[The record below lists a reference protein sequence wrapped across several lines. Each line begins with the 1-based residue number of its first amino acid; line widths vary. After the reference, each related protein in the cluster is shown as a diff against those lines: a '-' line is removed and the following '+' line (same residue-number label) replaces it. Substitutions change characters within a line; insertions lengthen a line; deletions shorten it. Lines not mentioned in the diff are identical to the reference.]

1 MPRFFSIL
9 ILLFS
14 SLGLF
19 AQTADLVKGYVVLD
33 NGDTLR
39 GEMRYRSGDGLKDKI
54 YLKISETE
62 KKYLPL
68 MGLKAFQA
76 DSLHYVKIELGKK
89 QAFAKELA
97 VGGIDF
103 VEEEY
108 LRDYQGQSLPAYR
121 LYFRLR
127 GTENWEEVKT
137 GGNRWREQMAELMAS
152 SPECAERLQNKNL
165 TPDDLGEI
173 VRQYNAKQK

>member
-1 MPRFFSIL
+1 MPRFFTVL

-39 GEMRYRSGDGLKDKI
+39 GEMRYRSRDGLKDKI

-76 DSLHYVKIELGKK
+76 DSLHKK

-97 VGGIDF
+97 VGRIDF

-137 GGNRWREQMAELMAS
+137 GGNRWREQMAELMTS
-152 SPECAERLQNKNL
+152 SPECTERLQNKNM

>member
-1 MPRFFSIL
+1 MPRFFTVL

-39 GEMRYRSGDGLKDKI
+39 GEMRYRSRDGLKDKI

-76 DSLHYVKIELGKK
+76 DSLHYVKIELGK
-89 QAFAKELA
+89 
-97 VGGIDF
+97 
-103 VEEEY
+103 
-108 LRDYQGQSLPAYR
+108 
-121 LYFRLR
+121 
-127 GTENWEEVKT
+127 
-137 GGNRWREQMAELMAS
+137 
-152 SPECAERLQNKNL
+152 
-165 TPDDLGEI
+165 
-173 VRQYNAKQK
+173 